1 MEFNQLK
8 YLVEI
13 VEAGSISKAAGT
25 LFISQPNLSAQVSS
39 LEKEIG
45 RQLFHRNNRG
55 VTLTKEGL
63 EVYQYAKEVVRQ
75 FQLTE
80 QKLLNHISDYK
91 VKIVTCGCEIVEPA
105 FLEMCKVFSHKQC
118 EFELEYCNI
127 EQCIEKVSHEEVD
140 LAIIPY
146 TPYQYK
152 KLDQFLS
159 HKTLCMQEIFTGA
172 LKIQVSER
180 WDLSRRTLIK
190 PQDLKGLFHV
200 KKEIFFKGIFS
211 LDYEMR
217 QLGLDCAGQTIWT
230 HQNKTYEEALKTIPS
245 FGITLEWDCNLEVN
259 SHLKRIA
266 LDLSQVPVSI
276 AVVRRQNE
284 ILKKEV
290 GYFLEQLQ
298 KYRS

>member
-13 VEAGSISKAAGT
+13 VEAGSISKAANN
-25 LFISQPNLSAQVSS
+25 LFVSQPNLSAQIST

-45 RQLFHRNNRG
+45 RQLFYRNNRG
-55 VTLTKEGL
+55 VTLTKDGI

-105 FLEMCKVFSHKQC
+105 FLEMCKVFNQNKC

-127 EQCIEKVSHEEVD
+127 EQCIEKVAHEEVD

-159 HKTLCMQEIFTGA
+159 HKALWMQEIFTGE
-172 LKIQVSER
+172 LKVQVSEQ
-180 WDLSRRTLIK
+180 WELSRRTFIK
-190 PQDLKGLFHV
+190 PQDLRGLFHV
-200 KKEIFFKGIFS
+200 KKEILFKGIFS

-217 QLGLDCAGQTIWT
+217 QLGLDYESKTIWT
-230 HQNKTYEEALKTIPS
+230 HQNKTYEEALKRIPS
-245 FGITLEWDCNLEVN
+245 FGMTLEWHCNLEVN
-259 SHLKRIA
+259 SHLRRIP
-266 LDLSQVPVSI
+266 LDLPIVPVTI
-276 AVVRRQNE
+276 AVIRRQNGMM
-284 ILKKEV
+284 KKEV
-290 GYFLEQLQ
+290 VYFLEQLHHY
-298 KYRS
+298 KN